1 RKNTLA
7 QLSADFARIDSFA
20 ALEKEA
26 KQRSANG
33 RFFPT
38 KGISQYDMVHGC
50 GACRHYRRYCSAYQT
65 L

>member
-1 RKNTLA
+1 NTLA